1 MDELTFERDCLI
13 ERISQSWWQRSGCW
27 GVYMKSWGGNMAVF
41 LGIIIIIYLIA
52 IFVLLRNRN
61 WRVRIVVTAVYAVV
75 VGLVGKVLL
84 GM

>member
-1 MDELTFERDCLI
+1 
-13 ERISQSWWQRSGCW
+13 
-27 GVYMKSWGGNMAVF
+27 MAVF